1 MGTKTSKLI
10 KETPIEEKFA
20 VNEAETSK
28 TDIKTKMQ
36 YQSEMAS
43 SGQNVE
49 KNLLET
55 ILGDSASTE
64 DIRNLY
70 IFDKK
75 KVGRGHFGSVRRA
88 KFICDSKRN
97 YCVKTIVL
105 QNLSADMY
113 LLKRELEILRLMD
126 HPNIIKFFDFYHKED
141 SVTKYNKVDAKHYK
155 EKTEYLHFVMEH
167 CSGGNLFEKLMREK
181 GFDEDY
187 TRLILFQIVYAVNH
201 LHNRGICHRDLR
213 LENFL
218 IMSKSKQ
225 NIVKLAD
232 FGLAKMFS
240 SSELKTKVGNYHY
253 VAPEIFVLNGVY
265 TPQVDAWSIG
275 VMMYMMLTGEP
286 PFQGS
291 TPDSIFSSIK
301 SGSYSTSQ
309 KVWDNVSPA
318 CKDLVKSLLETD
330 PSKRIKVQD
339 IMNHNWFNSVAA
351 EYREIGSHNLKKDL
365 LERFKSFSKMSKF
378 QKEIVKLM
386 VMVFHDYEEI
396 EKLRYVFFF
405 LDINCN
411 GVLSVHDLKKFFN
424 DFGEAVSEVDI
435 EDLLKD
441 LNLKF
446 KNIITLTEFLAVT
459 IEPFFIRDEKNI
471 MAIYNRVRAQVPT
484 SMPLQEESDSRSGV
498 AGRED
503 PLEGIKLKRPPE
515 LTGKSLRNSVNKFGL
530 KITMEDFDVMLKEIR
545 KDSKIDNDFCYG
557 EFETAMKKIF
567 N

>member
-10 KETPIEEKFA
+10 KETTIEEKFA
-20 VNEAETSK
+20 VNDMEESK
-28 TDIKTKMQ
+28 TGMKTKGH
-36 YQSEMAS
+36 YQQDMAS

-49 KNLLET
+49 MNLLEN
-55 ILGDSASTE
+55 ILGDAASNE

-75 KVGRGHFGSVRRA
+75 KLGRGHFGSVRRA
-88 KFICDSKRN
+88 KFICDSKIN
-97 YCVKTIVL
+97 YVVKTIVL
-105 QNLSADMY
+105 QNLKADMY

-126 HPNIIKFFDFYHKED
+126 HPNIVKFFDFYHKKD
-141 SVTKYNKVDAKHYK
+141 SVIKFKNSGPIEDKD
-155 EKTEYLHFVMEH
+155 KTDSLHFVMEH
-167 CSGGNLFEKLMREK
+167 CSGGNLFDKLMKEK
-181 GFDEDY
+181 FFSEDHAKM
-187 TRLILFQIVYAVNH
+187 ILFQIAYAVSH

-218 IMSKSKQ
+218 IVSKSRQ

-253 VAPEIFVLNGVY
+253 VAPEIFNGIY

-291 TPDSIFSSIK
+291 TPDSVFSSIK
-301 SGSYSTSQ
+301 SGSYPMSQ
-309 KVWDNVSPA
+309 KVWENVSPA
-318 CKDLVKSLLETD
+318 CKDLIKSLLESD
-330 PSKRIKVQD
+330 PNKRMKVQD
-339 IMNHNWFNSVAA
+339 ILSHSWFNSVVS
-351 EYREIGSHNLKKDL
+351 EYRELGSHHLKKDL
-365 LERFKSFSKMSKF
+365 LERFKTFKKMSKF

-405 LDINCN
+405 LDVSFN
-411 GVLSVHDLKKFFN
+411 GVLAVKDLKKFFN
-424 DFGEAVSEVDI
+424 DFGEAVSEMDI
-435 EDLLKD
+435 EDILKD

-446 KNIITLTEFLAVT
+446 KNSITLTEFLAVT

-484 SMPLQEESDSRSGV
+484 IAKPSDEFNGKSKM
-498 AGRED
+498 ED
-503 PLEGIKLKRPPE
+503 CGIEVNGPRPKRPPE

-530 KITMEDFDVMLKEIR
+530 KITMEDFDVMLKDIR
-545 KDSKIDNDFCYG
+545 VGSKIDNDFCYG
-557 EFETAMKKIF
+557 EFEEAMKTIF